1 MSTRKKVKHN
11 TSSRRHSRRSHRSH
25 RRSHRRRTTKRGGMN
40 HRSLT
45 RTMIYHHIRPL
56 FTEFKNHIGH
66 KKMTPEEKALVVEGE
81 RYFETFADIPA
92 DDPLKASIREL
103 KKEWSKTENQAE
115 KALGFY
121 NKLVQTLKDAETKKR
136 RHDDR
141 LRHLGERHADGV
153 FASSSSILSPSL
165 SSIVSLSKLR
175 RDPYSSTPEGVKR
188 SNTDTPQKPTGE
200 EKGPRSVFTPS
211 TVRSLATTLENLEN
225 PIRALE
231 FNDDDH
237 DHDHDDLKTP
247 ISSPLK
253 SPPRLRSKTK
263 NRSIVSPSRNRQL
276 G

>member
-1 MSTRKKVKHN
+1 
-11 TSSRRHSRRSHRSH
+11 
-25 RRSHRRRTTKRGGMN
+25 MN
-40 HRSLT
+40 PRSLA
-45 RTMIYHHIRPL
+45 RTMIYHRIRPL

-81 RYFETFADIPA
+81 RYFETFADIPI
-92 DDPLKASIREL
+92 DDPLKVSIRESQ
-103 KKEWSKTENQAE
+103 KEWSKTENQFE
-115 KALGFY
+115 KALGLY

-136 RHDDR
+136 REYDR
-141 LRHLGERHADGV
+141 LRHLGERRADGV
-153 FASSSSILSPSL
+153 FGSSSSSSILSPSL
-165 SSIVSLSKLR
+165 LSIASLSSLR

-211 TVRSLATTLENLEN
+211 TVRSLATTLENPEN

-231 FNDDDH
+231 FNDHDH
-237 DHDHDDLKTP
+237 DHDHDHGDDDVKTP

-263 NRSIVSPSRNRQL
+263 KKEVS
-276 G
+276 